1 MKYYERIADT
11 ILDNILKL
19 RGAVLIEGIKWSGKT
34 TTAKHKARSVI
45 DLSVKKEKDR
55 AEALVY
61 EDAERLFMPAKPVLI
76 DEWQK
81 VPPIWDG
88 IRNSWL

>member
-34 TTAKHKARSVI
+34 TTAKHKA
-45 DLSVKKEKDR
+45 
-55 AEALVY
+55 
-61 EDAERLFMPAKPVLI
+61 
-76 DEWQK
+76 
-81 VPPIWDG
+81 
-88 IRNSWL
+88 